1 MQYRNKNGK
10 KKLVVLDYEEEKARD
25 FRKNPSLKKAYDDL
39 EPLFETIN
47 EFIRLRNKGM
57 ITQKK
62 LEELTRIPQS
72 NISRFERGKSLR
84 FSYGF
89 LARLAKPLGYRPRI
103 ILEKIPL

>member
-1 MQYRNKNGK
+1 MQHRRNDKER
-10 KKLVVLDYEEEKARD
+10 LVVLDYEEEKARD
-25 FRKNPSLKKAYDDL
+25 FSKNPSLKKSYDEL
-39 EPLFETIN
+39 EPLFETIH
-47 EFIRLRNKGM
+47 EFIRLRNKGR

-89 LARLAKPLGYRPRI
+89 LTRLAKPLGYRPKI
-103 ILEKIPL
+103 ILEKIPS